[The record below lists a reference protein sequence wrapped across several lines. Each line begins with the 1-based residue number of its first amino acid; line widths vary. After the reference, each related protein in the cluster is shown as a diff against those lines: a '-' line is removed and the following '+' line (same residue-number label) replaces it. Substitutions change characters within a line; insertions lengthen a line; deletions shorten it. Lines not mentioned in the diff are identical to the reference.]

1 MHAFGA
7 DISCGCGGKMDDGP
21 IVTGAVERARAAIAR
36 GDLITAFDEAV
47 SAIAAGDSSAGIR
60 HQQVLALAR
69 MGDAERAMQ
78 LFQLYGLDRSDDP
91 HQKAVGARLLKDQAL
106 ATASAEGRLEALNC
120 AFAAYRAIFAESA
133 DPYPGINAASL
144 ALLCGRQEE
153 ALSLAQSLLAL
164 RDVAGFADYYA
175 GATRAEAL
183 LIVGRLEEAIDTLRQ
198 AIRLLPR
205 DYGARSSTCRQLGLL
220 ADHLGLDQDGKD
232 RLLAPVRPPAVLH
245 YCGHM
250 FWADDD
256 AEASIAI
263 AIRAMLT
270 ERDVGFAYG
279 SLASGG
285 DILIA
290 EAVLARGAELH
301 LVFPFVLEDF
311 IEQSVRPGGEPWL
324 PRFERCL
331 AAATTQTFASETH
344 YVGDPGQFGYA
355 SLVAMGQA
363 SLRAQHLGVEAFQ
376 IAISDGVIGA
386 GPAGT
391 GADIAVWRARGG
403 ETHIIAPGKVDRA
416 LVRPAGHDQSDY
428 ERMLAAIIFTDFPGF
443 SKLPEAALPAFWDG
457 VMRCVADVLD
467 QHGDDILCRNS
478 WGDALYAVASSVQ
491 AAAHIALELQNRLRD
506 FDYTSLG
513 LTQGAGMRIGAH
525 YGPVYRTLDHV
536 TGRITFY
543 GTEVS
548 RAARIEP
555 VTPPGAVFVTEPF
568 AAILALEAQDSFHS
582 RYVGRIELAK
592 GYGAYPM
599 YRLTRAGRN
608 D

>member
-1 MHAFGA
+1 MT
-7 DISCGCGGKMDDGP
+7 D
-21 IVTGAVERARAAIAR
+21 AVERARAAIAR
-36 GDLITAFDEAV
+36 GDLITAFDETVAAV
-47 SAIAAGDSSAGIR
+47 AAGNASADIR

-69 MGDAERAMQ
+69 MGDAEQAMQ
-78 LFQLYGLDRSDDP
+78 LFRGYGLDRSDDP

-106 ATASAEGRLEALNC
+106 ATEPADGRSAALDR
-120 AFAAYRAIFAESA
+120 AFAAYRAIFTESG

-144 ALLCGRQEE
+144 ALLSGRQDE
-153 ALSLAQSLLAL
+153 ALSLARLLLAHP
-164 RDVAGFADYYA
+164 DVTEFADYYA

-183 LIVGRLEEAIDTLRQ
+183 VIVGRIDDAIDTLRQ
-198 AIRLLPR
+198 AVGFLQG
-205 DYGARSSTCRQLGLL
+205 DYGARSSTYRQLGLL
-220 ADHLGLDQDGKD
+220 AGHVGLDPEEKG
-232 RLLAPVRPPAVLH
+232 RLLAPVRPPAVIH

-250 FWADDD
+250 FMADDD
-256 AEASIAI
+256 AEAPITD
-263 AIRAMLT
+263 AIRAMLI

-301 LVFPFVLEDF
+301 LVFPFILEDF
-311 IEQSVRPGGEPWL
+311 IEQSVGPGGESWL
-324 PRFERCL
+324 PRFRRCL

-363 SLRAQHLGVEAFQ
+363 KLRAQHLGIEAVQ
-376 IAISDGVIGA
+376 LAISDGVLGD

-391 GADIAVWRARGG
+391 GADMTVWRARGG
-403 ETHIIAPGKVDRA
+403 ETCVIAPGEVNRNLA
-416 LVRPAGHDQSDY
+416 RPAGHESDH
-428 ERMLAAIIFTDFPGF
+428 ERMLAAILFTDFPGF
-443 SKLPEAALPAFWDG
+443 SKLPEAALPMFWGG

-467 QHGDDILCRNS
+467 QHKEEILCRNS
-478 WGDALYAVASSVQ
+478 WGDALYAVASSVE
-491 AAAHIALELQNRLRD
+491 AAAQIALELQDALQD
-506 FDYTSLG
+506 FDYRSLG
-513 LTQGAGMRIGAH
+513 LAQGGGMRIGLH

-536 TGRITFY
+536 TGRVTFY

-568 AAILALEAQDSFHS
+568 AAILALQAPDGFHS

-599 YRLTRAGRN
+599 YRLTRGGAAAEQRLSGR
-608 D
+608 